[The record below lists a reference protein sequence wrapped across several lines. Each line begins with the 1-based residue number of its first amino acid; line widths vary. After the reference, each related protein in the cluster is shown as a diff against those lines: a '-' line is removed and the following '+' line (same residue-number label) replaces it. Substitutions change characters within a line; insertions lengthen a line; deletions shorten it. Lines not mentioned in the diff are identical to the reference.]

1 MLLMSSTGIF
11 IFMNP
16 ILVRILNNFFEF
28 GRSDDAYFDQI
39 CVEQGL
45 PVGAGIG
52 LLDALDALPRDEY
65 VRLLRIEAGDVSLR
79 SWIGQH
85 FAQNGLSCA

>member
-1 MLLMSSTGIF
+1 MKNT
-11 IFMNP
+11 
-16 ILVRILNNFFEF
+16 
-28 GRSDDAYFDQI
+28 DASAAVY
-39 CVEQGL
+39 ERL
-45 PVGAGIG
+45 A
-52 LLDALDALPRDEY
+52 DALDALPRDEY